1 MPKEKSSKLPLVI
14 SIATIVFVV
23 LCWFIFPPFREFSK
37 NAFEII
43 TSGDK
48 QRIKTWVDSFGFW
61 GPFIIIVAMIVQ
73 LFLIVVSTVF
83 LMLVAILCYG
93 PIWGSLIALA
103 GLFGA
108 STVGYF
114 IGKLVG
120 KEAAEK
126 LMGQKTSDKV
136 RRLIDKHGYK
146 AVILIRLTPV
156 SSNDAISFIAGV
168 ANMNYFKFIAATFIG
183 ILPLTILLAWLGEDW
198 ERLKIGLI
206 WISIT
211 AIAGFIIYNI
221 YQKQRKKKLSQSK

>member
-1 MPKEKSSKLPLVI
+1 MAKANSTKLPLVI
-14 SIATIVFVV
+14 SITTIVMII
-23 LCWFIFPPFREFSK
+23 LCWFMFPPFKEFLNSG
-37 NAFEII
+37 FEII

-48 QRIKTWVDSFGFW
+48 QRIKTWVDGFGFW

-93 PIWGSLIALA
+93 PILGSLIALA
-103 GLFGA
+103 GLFCA

-114 IGKLVG
+114 IGKFVG

-146 AVILIRLTPV
+146 AVILVRLTPV

-198 ERLKIGLI
+198 ERLKNGLI
-206 WISIT
+206 AISIT
-211 AIAGFIIYNI
+211 VIAGFIIYNI
-221 YQKQRKKKLSQSK
+221 YLKHVKKTSSE